1 MAGISRGSIQSYL
14 YEFVWRKMKTKDRV
28 DAFNELLQSIRK
40 KCPIEDID
48 AENNSDFNFEEDAE
62 TTQFI
67 EKFCPENSYDSD
79 ASIEIEDP
87 EKTTDVD
94 L

>member
-1 MAGISRGSIQSYL
+1 
-14 YEFVWRKMKTKDRV
+14 MKTKDHV
-28 DAFNELLQSIRK
+28 DAFNELLQSIRT

-48 AENNSDFNFEEDAE
+48 AENNSDFTFEEDAE

-67 EKFCPENSYDSD
+67 EKFCPEHNYDSD

-87 EKTTDVD
+87 EKTIDVD